1 MPLPPSLAAHEAT
14 AAAIAALLHPHGEVV
29 LHDLASGRIAGIWN
43 GFSSR
48 RVGDPSLL
56 DDTAAGFAAQG
67 PVLGPYEKTGIGGS
81 RLKSVT
87 AVLPG
92 APGEP
97 PAGLL
102 CINLDVGPLD
112 QAVRL
117 LAAFAAPSIEPP
129 NALFARDWRERIN
142 QALHAWL
149 KNQGLAL
156 SALGR
161 AEKIALVTALDREG
175 LFETRRAAEH
185 VASLIGASRA
195 SVYAY
200 LAAARSADDL
210 TAAHETAGETS

>member
-1 MPLPPSLAAHEAT
+1 MTPPPALALHVPTAT
-14 AAAIAALLHPHGEVV
+14 AIAALLHPHGEVV

-43 GFSSR
+43 GFSNR

-56 DDTAAGFAAQG
+56 DDTAAGFAAEG
-67 PVLGPYEKTGIGGS
+67 PVLGPYEKTGTNGD

-117 LAAFAAPSIEPP
+117 LAAFAAPAVVPP
-129 NALFARDWRERIN
+129 KALFARDWRERIN

-149 KNQGLAL
+149 KSQGLAL
-156 SALGR
+156 AALSR
-161 AEKIALVTALDREG
+161 AEKVALVAALDRDG

-200 LAAARSADDL
+200 LAAAREA
-210 TAAHETAGETS
+210 AGEPS